1 MKRRDERFEEQPSKT
16 DFLSYLGLELEDTRA
31 GWARLSIGYRE
42 ELKQPMGLMHGGV
55 LASLADAAVA
65 AALRDLVEPD
75 ERFVTIEL
83 KINFLRPVT
92 SGKVT
97 AEARILKKG
106 RRIAV
111 GEVDIWRE
119 DQTLAA
125 KSIATYAIL
134 APEAALK
141 S

>member
-1 MKRRDERFEEQPSKT
+1 MKRRDERFERQMGERN
-16 DFLSYLGLELEDTRA
+16 FLSYLGLELEDMRA
-31 GWARLSIGYRE
+31 GRARLSISYRE
-42 ELKQPMGLMHGGV
+42 ELKQPMGLLHGGV

-65 AALRDLVEPD
+65 VALRDMVEPD
-75 ERFVTIEL
+75 ETFVTIEL

-106 RRIAV
+106 RRVAV

-125 KSIATYAIL
+125 KSIVTYAIL
-134 APEAALK
+134 AP
-141 S
+141 

>member
-1 MKRRDERFEEQPSKT
+1 MNWREERSERRVGERN
-16 DFLSYLGLELEDTRA
+16 FLSYLGLELEDIRA

-65 AALRDLVEPD
+65 AALRDLVEPN

-106 RRIAV
+106 KRVAV
-111 GEVDIWRE
+111 GEVDLWRE
-119 DQTLAA
+119 DRTLAA
-125 KSIATYAIL
+125 KSIVTYAIL
-134 APEAALK
+134 AP
-141 S
+141 